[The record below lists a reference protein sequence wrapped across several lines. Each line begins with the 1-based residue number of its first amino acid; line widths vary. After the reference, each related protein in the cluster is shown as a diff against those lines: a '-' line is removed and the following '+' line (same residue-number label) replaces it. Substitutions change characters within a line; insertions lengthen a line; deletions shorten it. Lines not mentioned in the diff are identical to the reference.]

1 MKIFGEK
8 KSKFYSVE
16 RYLLKEGKE
25 RRTSFPS
32 LYNLTRQLKL
42 VGNVHKS
49 YKDYKSYIESRTI
62 LMKET
67 HEM

>member
-1 MKIFGEK
+1 MKIFGK
-8 KSKFYSVE
+8 KKIEVLFC
-16 RYLLKEGKE
+16 GKIFIKRRKG

-32 LYNLTRQLKL
+32 LYNLTTQLKL

>member
-1 MKIFGEK
+1 MKIFGK
-8 KSKFYSVE
+8 KIEVLFCGKIF
-16 RYLLKEGKE
+16 RRKE

-49 YKDYKSYIESRTI
+49 YKDYKSYIENRTI